1 MTTGR
6 RITVVVH
13 EDGTETKCPKCGKT
27 LDAATG
33 IGDYSP
39 RPGDV
44 TVCNG
49 CESALQYTESLHLR
63 PLPDQ
68 VWAEMDLH
76 EKADLRHA
84 QEIVRKMKHHLN

>member
-1 MTTGR
+1 MTSEP

-27 LDAATG
+27 LDAAMG
-33 IGDYSP
+33 MGDYSP

-44 TVCNG
+44 TVCNE
-49 CESALQYTESLHLR
+49 CESVLQYSESLHLR

-68 VWAEMDLH
+68 VWAEMDIH
-76 EKADLRHA
+76 EKADIQHA
-84 QEIVRKMKHHLN
+84 LEIVRKMKQHLN